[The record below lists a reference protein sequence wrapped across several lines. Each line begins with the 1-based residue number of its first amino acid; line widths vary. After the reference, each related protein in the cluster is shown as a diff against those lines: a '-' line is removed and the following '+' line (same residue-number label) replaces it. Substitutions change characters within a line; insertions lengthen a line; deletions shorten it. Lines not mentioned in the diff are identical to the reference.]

1 MIEEKKVPEKLTV
14 TNFVRISSDTW
25 SGIASNYS
33 FEAGHPHLSHGVRDG
48 VDYIR
53 ADIHESALAESRQEV
68 ERLRKAIDVFARIY
82 RLNKPLGISDD
93 VPLREVL
100 PGLWPVF
107 GDCRQA
113 NEALHPT
120 QPAEGR

>member
-53 ADIHESALAESRQEV
+53 ADIHESALAESRQDLDDARNGWEYATSEVRRLDEEV
-68 ERLRKAIDVFARIY
+68 ERLRK
-82 RLNKPLGISDD
+82 
-93 VPLREVL
+93 VL
-100 PGLWPVF
+100 E
-107 GDCRQA
+107 QY
-113 NEALHPT
+113 
-120 QPAEGR
+120 